1 MGTSAVIK
9 VEGVDFAEVY
19 KHFDGYPED
28 TLPWLIKF
36 NERFVEIRG
45 VDSEYKF
52 AQLLRSSVEMQEE
65 FNLDASLDTGW
76 GVSKCGENYTG
87 YTYKLM
93 NDGTVTVNGKI
104 MTMEDL

>member
-9 VEGVDFAEVY
+9 VEEVDFAEVY

-45 VDSEYKF
+45 DDSEYKF

-76 GVSKCGENYTG
+76 GVSKYGGNYAD
-87 YTYKLM
+87 YTYELM
-93 NDGTVTVNGKI
+93 NDGSVKVQGRV
-104 MTMEDL
+104 MTLEDL